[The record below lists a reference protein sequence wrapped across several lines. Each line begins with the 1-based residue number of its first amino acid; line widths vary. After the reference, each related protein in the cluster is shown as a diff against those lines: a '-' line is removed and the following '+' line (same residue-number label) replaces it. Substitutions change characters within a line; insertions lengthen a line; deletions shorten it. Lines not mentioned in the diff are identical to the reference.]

1 MKKVVIFITM
11 ALVALPS
18 CNLLFNC
25 IDGNGDLKTEERAAG
40 PFTAVS
46 NTTSFQVIYVKSDEY
61 SVTVEAESNIIPY
74 IETDISRESLE
85 VRTIRGSHCLRYT
98 IRPVITVTAP
108 FITDLVSSGSGDVVA
123 DSLEG
128 EEIGIVSTGSGD
140 ILTGGISA
148 SDLSIMISGSGDVTT
163 GQIDANTFAFT
174 LTGSGDLD
182 AIGEAPG
189 GKYIISGSG
198 CIYAEELTTGNAQM
212 TISGSGSAYA
222 TVTVSLNATL
232 SGSGNIYLY
241 GDPDVNLVRT
251 GSGVIIYR

>member
-25 IDGNGDLKTEERAAG
+25 IDGNGDVKTEERSAE

-46 NTTSFQVIYVKSDEY
+46 NTTSFQVIYVRSDEY

-74 IETDISRESLE
+74 IETSISRESLE
-85 VRTIRGSHCLRYT
+85 VRTIRGTHCLRYT
-98 IRPVITVTAP
+98 VRPVITVTAP
-108 FITDLVSSGSGDVVA
+108 FITELVSSGSGDIVA

-128 EEIGIVSTGSGD
+128 EDVKIVSTGSGD
-140 ILTGGISA
+140 ILTADISA
-148 SDLSIMISGSGDVTT
+148 RALSIVISGSGDVTT
-163 GQIDANTFAFT
+163 GQIDANAFIFT

-189 GKYIISGSG
+189 GNYIISGSG
-198 CIYAEELTTGNAQM
+198 CIYAEELITEEAQM

-222 TVTVSLNATL
+222 TVTVSLDATL

-241 GDPDVNLVRT
+241 GDPDVSLVRT